1 MSSGTSVPYDAL
13 LVQLVRGSLGQNA
26 ETRDLLG
33 PNVSSCSFV
42 VTLHGGVGGV
52 EERHVIEEVA
62 RRVTRCPGPG
72 EEDDR
77 TVAVIWWQGD
87 LVS

>member
-1 MSSGTSVPYDAL
+1 MSSGTSVPHDAL

-26 ETRDLLG
+26 ETRGLLG

-52 EERHVIEEVA
+52 EERRVIEEA
-62 RRVTRCPGPG
+62 LRRAPG
-72 EEDDR
+72 
-77 TVAVIWWQGD
+77 VQN
-87 LVS
+87 LVKKMIVRPQ